1 MNFIDWTGFVGVAI
15 LLIAYFLHLRN
26 ILAKESLAYLLLNLV
41 GAAIACFASIL
52 LKYMPFVIL
61 EGCWTLVS
69 LAGLLQLLLSKKK
82 SPTSSTGVRP

>member
-15 LLIAYFLHLRN
+15 LLLAYFLHLRN
-26 ILAKESLAYLLLNLV
+26 VLSKESLAYLLLNLV
-41 GAAIACFASIL
+41 GAAIACFASVL

-69 LAGLLQLLLSKKK
+69 LAGLIQFLMTNKKL
-82 SPTSSTGVRP
+82 PTS